1 MSRKDSARF
10 SRRDFAKLA
19 LAGVPAVGLF
29 GHAATAFAQGKPNSI
44 FGGVRIGAITPY
56 SFNVET
62 PDVQAILAAVTKIGI
77 SEVEIQNN
85 VVEAFAGAP
94 AAPARGGGGGG
105 RGTPPSPEQ
114 IAAAKTHAGQLSAW
128 RASAPMT
135 KFEQLR
141 KMFNGAGVNIDA
153 YRITLD

>member
-1 MSRKDSARF
+1 MCRRRCPRCSLARKPEGDNMSEKKQALF

-29 GHAATAFAQGKPNSI
+29 GHAAAVFAQGKPNSV

-62 PDVQAILAAVTKIGI
+62 PDVKTILAAVTKIGI
-77 SEVEIQNN
+77 SEVEVQNN

-105 RGTPPSPEQ
+105 GRGTPPTPEQ
-114 IAAAKTHAGQLSAW
+114 LAAQK
-128 RASAPMT
+128 
-135 KFEQLR
+135 
-141 KMFNGAGVNIDA
+141 
-153 YRITLD
+153 